1 MDFTQAIEV
10 APKIYWIGSYLENDP
25 FQCHA
30 YLIENGNESILI
42 DPGSMLEFESLI
54 DKISTITEL
63 NNIKYIILHHQDP
76 DLCASVPAI
85 EKLINRDDLQIVTHS
100 RMTVL
105 IKHYLTTS
113 GFYVIDQHD
122 LKLVTHNGLSLD
134 FITTPY
140 CHSPGA
146 FVTYEPES
154 KTLFSS
160 DIFSGLE
167 ESWEFYATENYF
179 EQARLFHESY
189 MPGKDIFNYTLRK
202 IEQLDI
208 DLITPQHGSII
219 KKKYISKLIED
230 MKNLEC
236 GLYIDREYNDELL
249 DVINQLEEVQEI
261 AHFGNWSL
269 DLVENK
275 LSWSNEVFRIFEI
288 NHNHFEASYEA
299 FIERVH
305 PDDRALVNQT
315 YTQSVENKTIYYIE
329 HRLLMEDGRIKYVQE
344 RGKSTYDENGKPLRS
359 VGTIYDITKLKQTEN
374 ALQKSN
380 DKFRALVET
389 TQDFIWE
396 VTADAIYTY
405 CSPQIINILGYRPEE
420 MLGKRPFDFMPEN
433 EAKRVSEFFKNTH
446 AQQAIIEEFEN
457 INFTKDGHEVILET
471 SGQPFFSIRGELLGY
486 RGIDRDITRR
496 KQAERKLRHMAHHDS
511 LTGLANRRQLIID
524 FQQESKRASRFN
536 RKLALFYLDLNR
548 FKIVN
553 DELGHDVGD
562 ALLQFTAEKIDHL
575 LRETENIYR
584 VGGDEF
590 CILIPEFNNKEQ
602 LKVLAGRIIENISSI
617 EHFGETETEIDIG
630 CSIGIAIYPE
640 DGKVLADLTSV
651 ADRAMYHAKTSQHK
665 YFSFVN

>member
-10 APKIYWIGSYLENDP
+10 APKIYWVGSYLENDP

-30 YLIENGNESILI
+30 YFIENGNESILI

-54 DKISTITEL
+54 DKVSTFTEL

-85 EKLINRDDLQIVTHS
+85 EQLINRDDLQIVTHS

-105 IKHYLTTS
+105 IKHYLVSS

-122 LKLVTHNGLSLD
+122 LKLVTNNGLSLN

-160 DIFSGLE
+160 DIFGGLE

-179 EQARLFHESY
+179 EQARVFHESY

-230 MKNLEC
+230 MKDLEC
-236 GLYIDREYNDELL
+236 GLYIDRKYNDELL
-249 DVINQLEEVQEI
+249 GVINQLEEAQKI
-261 AHFGNWSL
+261 AHFGSWSL

-275 LSWSNEVFRIFEI
+275 LSWSNEIFHIFEI
-288 NHNHFEASYEA
+288 NRKHFDASYEA
-299 FIERVH
+299 FIERIH
-305 PDDRALVNQT
+305 PDDRSLVNQA
-315 YTQSVENKTIYYIE
+315 YTQSVENKTTYHIE

-380 DKFRALVET
+380 YKFRALVET
-389 TQDFIWE
+389 THDFIWE
-396 VTADAIYTY
+396 VTADGIYTY

-420 MLGKRPFDFMPEN
+420 MLGKSPFDFMPEN
-433 EAKRVSEFFKNTH
+433 EAERVRKFFINAL

-457 INFTKDGHEVILET
+457 INFCKDGREVILET
-471 SGQPFFSIRGELLGY
+471 SGQPFFTIRGELLGY

-496 KQAERKLRHMAHHDS
+496 KQAERKLRHMAHHDP

-536 RKLALFYLDLNR
+536 RNMALFYLDLNH

-553 DELGHDVGD
+553 DELGHEVGD
-562 ALLQFTAEKIDHL
+562 ALLQFTAEKMSHL

-602 LKVLAGRIIENISSI
+602 LKALAGRIIENISSI
-617 EHFGETETEIDIG
+617 EHFGGMKIDIG
-630 CSIGIAIYPE
+630 CSVGIAIYPE
-640 DGKVLADLTSV
+640 DGKTLADLTSV